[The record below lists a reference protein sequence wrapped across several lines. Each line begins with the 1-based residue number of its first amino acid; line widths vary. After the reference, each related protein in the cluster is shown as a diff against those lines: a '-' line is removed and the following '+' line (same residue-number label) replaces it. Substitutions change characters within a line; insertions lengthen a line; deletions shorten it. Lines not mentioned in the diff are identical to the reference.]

1 MVRFGLPDYGRW
13 LATAG
18 SRHAYAHHR
27 RIVQRFTWQRRRQ
40 GAGGER
46 QWLFKMPF
54 HLRELETLLATYP
67 DALFIQTHRAP
78 AQVMGSWSS
87 LVERARSAIMESFA
101 RTEIGAE
108 QLDFM
113 SDMLNR
119 ATRFRMTRP
128 ELEDRW
134 IDVAYV
140 DLVRDPMAVV
150 RTVYDRFGWRLEE
163 AAVDRMEAWL
173 RRQAER
179 RRRQTR
185 HRYRLE
191 DYGLTADGVD
201 AAFAPYLDFITA
213 RGQ

>member
-1 MVRFGLPDYGRW
+1 
-13 LATAG
+13 
-18 SRHAYAHHR
+18 
-27 RIVQRFTWQRRRQ
+27 
-40 GAGGER
+40 
-46 QWLFKMPF
+46 MPF
-54 HLRELETLLATYP
+54 HLRELETLLETYP

-78 AQVMGSWSS
+78 AQVMGSWNS
-87 LVERARSAIMESFA
+87 LVERARSAMMESFA
-101 RTEIGAE
+101 RTEVGAE

-119 ATRFRMTRP
+119 ATRFRMARP

-163 AAVDRMEAWL
+163 PAGDGMEAWL
-173 RRQAER
+173 QRQAER

-191 DYGLTADGVD
+191 DYGLTPEQVD
-201 AAFAPYLDFITA
+201 AAFAPYLDFIAA
-213 RGQ
+213 RGQRYCP